1 MAKRVKSHYR
11 KGHYRKSRSGKKVWI
26 PGTRINSFV
35 RGKAKAV
42 KRYVGSH
49 VGRFRSRSS
58 SGGSYFSGRKP
69 STASTSRASAH
80 SGGNNGC
87 TGCGC
92 GLFIVLV
99 VLGSVSSAIERNPW
113 LGFPVILCAVIWL
126 TFCRVSSKKTD
137 ARTGFC
143 LIAWLVMLVSLGH
156 LAESD
161 SSNEDLYYTGFF
173 IYLAVW
179 WGLKKFRR
187 APAPSAQVSPAP
199 APVLKATGGGGH
211 SPAPAPAPAWKPRPQ
226 PARQKPRSTGHPV
239 PSGPPAVALPAPR
252 IPKNRGPEGLLM
264 SGVST
269 KANIPLMEDLQA
281 RINATPSGGTLQLD
295 FHASFMGNFVISK
308 PMTLDGMGKCL
319 WATKGPV
326 LQVLSSGVSLRNLG
340 LEVVDG
346 SNASHSDEKLALKA
360 EPRDGTSCASV
371 WVIGEISGLAGQEG
385 DWGCPRMIDLGTLA
399 ARTKQIRTFDV
410 HPPSACSLM
419 CDLSGVRVSPTQAPG
434 GPTRVELQIDPL
446 SSGILL
452 RGSVKITCSG
462 VVRVIRIRGRVA

>member
-42 KRYVGSH
+42 KDTWDLRQSVGSEA
-49 VGRFRSRSS
+49 VRQAEGLISRGVSLRLLPPR
-58 SGGSYFSGRKP
+58 GQA
-69 STASTSRASAH
+69 TAH

-143 LIAWLVMLVSLGH
+143 LIAWLAMLVSLGH

-179 WGLKKFRR
+179 WVLKKFRR

-199 APVLKATGGGGH
+199 VPVLQATGGGGI
-211 SPAPAPAPAWKPRPQ
+211 RRLQ
-226 PARQKPRSTGHPV
+226 RLHPHGSQD
-239 PSGPPAVALPAPR
+239 P
-252 IPKNRGPEGLLM
+252 NR
-264 SGVST
+264 
-269 KANIPLMEDLQA
+269 
-281 RINATPSGGTLQLD
+281 
-295 FHASFMGNFVISK
+295 
-308 PMTLDGMGKCL
+308 
-319 WATKGPV
+319 
-326 LQVLSSGVSLRNLG
+326 
-340 LEVVDG
+340 
-346 SNASHSDEKLALKA
+346 
-360 EPRDGTSCASV
+360 
-371 WVIGEISGLAGQEG
+371 
-385 DWGCPRMIDLGTLA
+385 
-399 ARTKQIRTFDV
+399 
-410 HPPSACSLM
+410 
-419 CDLSGVRVSPTQAPG
+419 
-434 GPTRVELQIDPL
+434 
-446 SSGILL
+446 
-452 RGSVKITCSG
+452 
-462 VVRVIRIRGRVA
+462 